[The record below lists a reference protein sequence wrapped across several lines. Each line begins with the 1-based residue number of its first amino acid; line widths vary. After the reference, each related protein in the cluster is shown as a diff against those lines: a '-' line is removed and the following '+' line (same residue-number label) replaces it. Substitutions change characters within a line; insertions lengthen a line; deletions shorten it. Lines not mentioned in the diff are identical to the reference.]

1 MSALE
6 EWRQTQKGRVGPAPI
21 VERHEAPGMT
31 RPDARALG
39 DPLRPPVSKGSSR
52 PGYTGGT
59 TLSSPYG
66 ARPEQAV
73 PTSPGF
79 RSLSPSVPRGIT
91 PPVEEPRDLRLPSPS
106 KLRRFRLD
114 RTLMSAA
121 VAATS
126 AEFYTEESLLHRL
139 SLMKHPAVRVALDK
153 LWSAAN
159 FDDSDAVIDKK
170 EYLVMHRKL
179 ALALDPTV
187 HPAEWEVAVQ
197 DDWLRDVDGMEETGI
212 DREKFDWC
220 WFELA
225 DLWTESMEA
234 ETYAN
239 FLTDLQQII
248 AQPKK
253 EEGVAAAE
261 MAIEGETVAAVW
273 HSDADVI
280 TAHFETREEK
290 REAAGEA
297 KKRVKP
303 EDSEQAC
310 QSRWAAWAQRQRPRR
325 RTRSLIDVATTVM
338 VANKIGKA
346 PPPLVAVPP
355 LPHRQGLY
363 ARPQSAR
370 RAAEATAVLAPAVKG
385 SSGRAVAEARRAWL
399 G

>member
-1 MSALE
+1 MSPRVGTKVAASSSLLCNVVVHLGGSYVPMSALD
-6 EWRQTQKGRVGPAPI
+6 EWRQKQKGRVGPAPN
-21 VERHEAPGMT
+21 VDRDAAPGMT
-31 RPDARALG
+31 RPDSRALG
-39 DPLRPPVSKGSSR
+39 DPVRPPVSRGANR
-52 PGYTGGT
+52 PGYSGGT
-59 TLSSPYG
+59 ALSSPYG
-66 ARPEQAV
+66 VRPEQPS

-91 PPVEEPRDLRLPSPS
+91 PTVPEEPRDPRLPSPS

-121 VAATS
+121 VEAAGS

-187 HPAEWEVAVQ
+187 LPAEWEQAVQ

-239 FLTDLQQII
+239 FLTDLQQVI

-253 EEGVAAAE
+253 EQGVSAAE
-261 MAIEGETVAAVW
+261 MAIEGASVATVW
-273 HSDADVI
+273 YPDADVI
-280 TAHFETREEK
+280 SKHFEKQVIT
-290 REAAGEA
+290 
-297 KKRVKP
+297 
-303 EDSEQAC
+303 
-310 QSRWAAWAQRQRPRR
+310 
-325 RTRSLIDVATTVM
+325 ATQ
-338 VANKIGKA
+338 
-346 PPPLVAVPP
+346 P
-355 LPHRQGLY
+355 
-363 ARPQSAR
+363 
-370 RAAEATAVLAPAVKG
+370 
-385 SSGRAVAEARRAWL
+385 
-399 G
+399 

>member
-1 MSALE
+1 
-6 EWRQTQKGRVGPAPI
+6 
-21 VERHEAPGMT
+21 
-31 RPDARALG
+31 
-39 DPLRPPVSKGSSR
+39 
-52 PGYTGGT
+52 
-59 TLSSPYG
+59 
-66 ARPEQAV
+66 
-73 PTSPGF
+73 
-79 RSLSPSVPRGIT
+79 
-91 PPVEEPRDLRLPSPS
+91 
-106 KLRRFRLD
+106 
-114 RTLMSAA
+114 MSAA

-280 TAHFETREEK
+280 TAHFEAREEK

-346 PPPLVAVPP
+346 PPPYTVTVPP

-363 ARPQSAR
+363 ARPPSAR
-370 RAAEATAVLAPAVKG
+370 RAAEAAAVLAPAVKG

-399 G
+399 GLG

>member
-1 MSALE
+1 MVFQEDQAGVKKIATDGAIMVRDRLPMLKGQNVQLQYSPESFTGTELDYALE
-6 EWRQTQKGRVGPAPI
+6 VCEAVMDIWAPI
-21 VERHEAPGMT
+21 VDNRII
-31 RPDARALG
+31 LN
-39 DPLRPPVSKGSSR
+39 
-52 PGYTGGT
+52 
-59 TLSSPYG
+59 
-66 ARPEQAV
+66 
-73 PTSPGF
+73 
-79 RSLSPSVPRGIT
+79 
-91 PPVEEPRDLRLPSPS
+91 LPS
-106 KLRRFRLD
+106 
-114 RTLMSAA
+114 TVEMSTPNIYADQI
-121 VAATS
+121 
-126 AEFYTEESLLHRL
+126 E
-139 SLMKHPAVRVALDK
+139 
-153 LWSAAN
+153 W
-159 FDDSDAVIDKK
+159 
-170 EYLVMHRKL
+170 MHRNFTRRDRICL
-179 ALALDPTV
+179 SV
-187 HPAEWEVAVQ
+187 HPHN
-197 DDWLRDVDGMEETGI
+197 
-212 DREKFDWC
+212 DRG
-220 WFELA
+220 
-225 DLWTESMEA
+225 T
-234 ETYAN
+234 
-239 FLTDLQQII
+239 
-248 AQPKK
+248 
-253 EEGVAAAE
+253 GVAAAE